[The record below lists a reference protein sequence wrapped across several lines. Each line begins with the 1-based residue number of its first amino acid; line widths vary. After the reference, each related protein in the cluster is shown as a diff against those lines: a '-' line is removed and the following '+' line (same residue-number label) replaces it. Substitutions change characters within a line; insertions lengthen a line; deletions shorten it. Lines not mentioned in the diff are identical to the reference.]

1 VSKQYHI
8 KLNGKLIS
16 VSEEV
21 YRAYKRPQWREKK
34 QKIIRRQHE
43 QSIEHIRENDS
54 INQANLAQCGL
65 DEIII
70 ENLLLDDLHEAI
82 SSLNDD
88 ERVLIY
94 ALFYNDKSERD
105 VAKEIGVSQNTV
117 NYHKKR
123 VIEKL
128 RKILENNF

>member
-1 VSKQYHI
+1 MSKQYHI
-8 KLNGKLIS
+8 KLNGKLIP

-34 QKIIRRQHE
+34 QKIIRRQNE
-43 QSIEHIRENDS
+43 QSIEHINESDA

-70 ENLLLDDLHEAI
+70 ENLLLDELHEAML
-82 SSLNDD
+82 SLNDD